1 MTVAALELMIV
12 VAGIVATVAGI
23 MAGGGTIAAV
33 AVLIGGVIATV
44 NAVTNM
50 INEGRALAGYGE
62 DPTRARRISKEN
74 SIQDTLRNET
84 NENISVI
91 KVDVRIDIP
100 DIKIDCSGLCST
112 LSYV

>member
-1 MTVAALELMIV
+1 MTVAALELVIAF
-12 VAGIVATVAGI
+12 AGIVAT
-23 MAGGGTIAAV
+23 V

-112 LSYV
+112 LSYMISRNSD

>member
-1 MTVAALELMIV
+1 MTVAALELVIAF
-12 VAGIVATVAGI
+12 AGIVAT
-23 MAGGGTIAAV
+23 V

-74 SIQDTLRNET
+74 SIQDTLRNEIY
-84 NENISVI
+84 EDISDI

-100 DIKIDCSGLCST
+100 DIKIDCSGIMFYIELCIKEVNK
-112 LSYV
+112 YV